1 MVKEKRE
8 KEILPPRKSL
18 RIQGIDADTG
28 LKLPEKEP
36 TSYNL
41 NAMFNMQNYEEE
53 PRLPLE
59 NLSLDGIMP
68 SRDKREGKDIE
79 QMYMDNKSKYLAN
92 ISECLKMTDHKKLD
106 ARFEGDVAKNLQRL
120 RITVSL
126 MTS

>member
-1 MVKEKRE
+1 M
-8 KEILPPRKSL
+8 PPRKSL

-106 ARFEGDVAKNLQRL
+106 ARFEGDVTKKHQRL
-120 RITVSL
+120 
-126 MTS
+126 TSVAS